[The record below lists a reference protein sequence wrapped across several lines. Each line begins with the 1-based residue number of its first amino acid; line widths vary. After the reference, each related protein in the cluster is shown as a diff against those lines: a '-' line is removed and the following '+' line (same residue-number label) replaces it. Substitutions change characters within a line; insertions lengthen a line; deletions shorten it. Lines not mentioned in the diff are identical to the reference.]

1 MEIPSSVEKTAW
13 EELEC
18 SLNFFNTNSFQ
29 NQFYLSVADTCRYT
43 CVETSSKRNQKA
55 CEVN

>member
-18 SLNFFNTNSFQ
+18 SSFQ

-55 CEVN
+55 CEEN